1 MPRQLSMSTQCSN
14 ASGQKGECNHWKRYE
29 TRADVDS
36 TSTAAPDP
44 PPTTPTTTSPAGPS
58 LTGSYYDVY
67 IAKRTAYNPAGNV
80 KQWAYADVVY
90 PTVVPTSNPS
100 PPNWC
105 STQLSNGFAWNP
117 ATPAWPPYP
126 TGQLAITWNNAP
138 VSCTY
143 IPNHTSAGAPFTQLG
158 YLSCNQA
165 PTSVACQSYSAPRA
179 TCGNILNRVSIN
191 PDALCTWRAQA
202 T

>member
-1 MPRQLSMSTQCSN
+1 MSTQYSN
-14 ASGQKGECNHWKRYE
+14 ASGQKGECNYWKHDE
-29 TRADVDS
+29 TRANVDS
-36 TSTAAPDP
+36 TSAAAPN
-44 PPTTPTTTSPAGPS
+44 PPTTTLTTTSSADPS
-58 LTGSYYDVY
+58 LTLTGNYYDVY
-67 IAKRTAYNPAGNV
+67 IAKRTGYHFAGNV

-105 STQLSNGFAWNP
+105 STQFSNGFAWSFI
-117 ATPAWPPYP
+117 TPAWPPYP
-126 TGQLAITWNNAP
+126 TQKLPLTWNNAP

-143 IPNHTSAGAPFTQLG
+143 VPEHASAGAPFTQLG
-158 YLSCNQA
+158 YLSCNKA
-165 PTSVACQSYSAPRA
+165 PTSVACQSYSALLA
-179 TCGNILNRVSIN
+179 VCGNILNRVSIN